1 MHSSL
6 PQDTGFSISTVQGSC
21 CSLALPHLRGELQE
35 NLSMEILKCGNT
47 HTHSQGEQ
55 IHLFDPP
62 NLLQN
67 ITQRHKASDGIRGL
81 EHIHCSLPKLFPL
94 DSARAYMEQLSTT
107 LVAKI
112 IQIKCEFPM
121 ESKHQPWQEGVT
133 LD

>member
-6 PQDTGFSISTVQGSC
+6 PQDTGFSISTVQSSC
-21 CSLALPHLRGELQE
+21 CSLALPHLRRELQE
-35 NLSMEILKCGNT
+35 SLSMEILKCGNT

-112 IQIKCEFPM
+112 IQRKCEFPM